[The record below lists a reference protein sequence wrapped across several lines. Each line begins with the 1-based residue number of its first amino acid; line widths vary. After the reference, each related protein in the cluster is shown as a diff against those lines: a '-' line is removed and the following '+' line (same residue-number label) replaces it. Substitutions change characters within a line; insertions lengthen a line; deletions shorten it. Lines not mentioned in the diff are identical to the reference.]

1 MYVESKQFGG
11 GGSQYPLHFLGW
23 REGRKEE
30 KDELALRALLPLKPQ
45 QMTKKIE
52 V

>member
-1 MYVESKQFGG
+1 MGG
-11 GGSQYPLHFLGW
+11 GGILTLPLHSRAKE

-30 KDELALRALLPLKPQ
+30 KEELALRALLLLKPK

-52 V
+52 A